1 MPLIVERRLIGV
13 LHVGALAPR
22 DFTDDDA
29 ELLQLVA
36 DRAALAIEH
45 DRLFDQHKIAETLQR
60 SLLPTELP
68 QLAGVSLA
76 ARYKPASGT
85 SSVGGDWYDVIA
97 LTDGRVGVAIGDVVG
112 HGVDAATLMG
122 GLRNALH
129 AYALEGYTPS
139 EVAQRV
145 ARFAE
150 DLAGMATYIYG
161 VFDPVG
167 GTFTFVNA
175 SHPRPLLV
183 CPDGTASYLSS
194 GLIPPLGV
202 ARTLGPEDETLEIE
216 PGCTL
221 LLYTDGLLERRG
233 IRLAGRHEE
242 LLAVARE
249 APFDPELLCDG
260 VLTKLIE
267 GDVADD
273 VALLAIQ
280 RLAPSDRPL
289 ELRIATRAEEL
300 AAIRRILKAWLQDAG
315 ADTAAVSAVLL
326 ASGEA
331 CANAMEHAYGRATRR
346 STSAPRQTTGM
357 WC

>member
-1 MPLIVERRLIGV
+1 MQSVTDTALAYLNLNELLAVLLERISQILGADTAAVLLLDDDGKTLFARAARGLEEEVESGFRLPLGKGFAGRVAAERQAVSIPRLLPGMAVNPLLYEKGIASLLGVPLIVERRLIGV

-97 LTDGRVGVAIGDVVG
+97 LMDGRVGVAIGDVVG

-139 EVAQRV
+139 EYVRYPTCTAYV
-145 ARFAE
+145 ARSN
-150 DLAGMATYIYG
+150 LAGSAGSSHTAKSAEA
-161 VFDPVG
+161 
-167 GTFTFVNA
+167 A
-175 SHPRPLLV
+175 S
-183 CPDGTASYLSS
+183 T
-194 GLIPPLGV
+194 
-202 ARTLGPEDETLEIE
+202 
-216 PGCTL
+216 
-221 LLYTDGLLERRG
+221 
-233 IRLAGRHEE
+233 
-242 LLAVARE
+242 
-249 APFDPELLCDG
+249 
-260 VLTKLIE
+260 
-267 GDVADD
+267 
-273 VALLAIQ
+273 
-280 RLAPSDRPL
+280 
-289 ELRIATRAEEL
+289 TRA
-300 AAIRRILKAWLQDAG
+300 AAMIRSAWARDG
-315 ADTAAVSAVLL
+315 
-326 ASGEA
+326 G
-331 CANAMEHAYGRATRR
+331 
-346 STSAPRQTTGM
+346 
-357 WC
+357 